1 MKKKSQFTEKTLRLN
16 TEIEHF
22 FMRFTKMHGLGNDF
36 IFFENLDNIDMDYSA
51 MAIRMCHR
59 QLGIGADGIIAV
71 LPSKV
76 ADLRMR
82 IINADGSEANMCG
95 NAIRC
100 FGKYAYERGLVK
112 SKTCRIE
119 TFAGIII
126 PEVITENEKVISVRV
141 NMGKPNTERKFIP
154 MLGNEKEAI
163 QVPVQIGDRK
173 FHLTSLLMGVPHTM
187 IFVPDLNAIELEK
200 TGRAVEKHHLFPK
213 GTNVNFVEV
222 VSRDRVKLQTWER
235 GAGATLACGTGS
247 CASAVASAINNYTGR
262 NVSVELQYGQLDI
275 EWAEDGT
282 VFMTGPAEESFSGE
296 TNLNFG

>member
-1 MKKKSQFTEKTLRLN
+1 MQ
-16 TEIEHF
+16 
-22 FMRFTKMHGLGNDF
+22 FTKMHGLGNDF
-36 IFFENLDNIDMDYSA
+36 IFFENPDQREIDYSA
-51 MAIRMCHR
+51 LAVKLCHR

-71 LPSKV
+71 LPSEI

-100 FGKYAYERGLVK
+100 FGKYAWERGLVK
-112 SKTCRIE
+112 SKTFRIE

-126 PEVITENEKVISVRV
+126 PEVIEENGKIVSVRV
-141 NMGKPNTERKFIP
+141 NMGAPDIRREAIP
-154 MLGNEKEAI
+154 MLGNEPAAI
-163 QVPVQIGDRK
+163 NVMLPLGENEIAI
-173 FHLTSLLMGVPHTM
+173 TSILMGVPHTM
-187 IFVPDLNAIELEK
+187 IFVDDLASVDVKK
-200 TGRAVEKHHLFPK
+200 TGPMIEKHPIFPK

-222 VSRDRVKLQTWER
+222 VDRNHVKLRTWER

-247 CASAVASAINNYTGR
+247 CATAVAAILNEHTDR
-262 NVSVELQYGQLDI
+262 TVTIELQHGELLI

-296 TNLNFG
+296 ISL

>member
-1 MKKKSQFTEKTLRLN
+1 
-16 TEIEHF
+16 
-22 FMRFTKMHGLGNDF
+22 MRFTKMHGLGNDF
-36 IFFENLDNIDMDYSA
+36 IFFENLDNTKMDYSSL
-51 MAIRMCHR
+51 AIKLCHR

-71 LPSKV
+71 LPSEI

-100 FGKYAYERGLVK
+100 FAKYAYERGLAQ
-112 SKTCRIE
+112 SKTFRIE

-141 NMGKPNTERKFIP
+141 NMGKPNTERQFIP
-154 MLGNEKEAI
+154 MLGDEKEAI
-163 QVPVQIGDRK
+163 QVPVQVGNQEFK
-173 FHLTSLLMGVPHTM
+173 LTSLLMGVPHTM
-187 IFVPDLNAIELEK
+187 VFVPDLNDIELEK
-200 TGRAVEKHHLFPK
+200 TGRAIEKHSLFPK

-222 VSRDRVKLQTWER
+222 VNRNRIKLRTWER

-247 CASAVASAINNYTGR
+247 CASAVASAINKHTGR

-282 VFMTGPAEESFSGE
+282 VFMTGPAEESFTGE
-296 TNLNFG
+296 THLE

>member
-1 MKKKSQFTEKTLRLN
+1 MK
-16 TEIEHF
+16 
-22 FMRFTKMHGLGNDF
+22 FTKMHGLGNDF
-36 IFFENLDNIDMDYSA
+36 IFFENPDNIDMDYPA

-59 QLGIGADGIIAV
+59 QLEIGADGIIAV
-71 LPSKV
+71 LPSEV

-100 FGKYAYERGLVK
+100 FGRYAYERGLVQ
-112 SKTCRIE
+112 SKTFRIE

-126 PEVITENEKVISVRV
+126 PEVITENEKVITVRV
-141 NMGKPNTERKFIP
+141 NMGKPNTERQFIP

-163 QVPVQIGDRK
+163 QVPVQVGNQI
-173 FHLTSLLMGVPHTM
+173 FLLTSLLMGVPHT
-187 IFVPDLNAIELEK
+187 IVFVPDLNTIELEK
-200 TGRAVEKHHLFPK
+200 TGRAIEKHSLFPK

-222 VSRDRVKLQTWER
+222 VNHNRIKLRTWER

-247 CASAVASAINNYTGR
+247 CASAVASAINKHTGR

-296 TNLNFG
+296 TGFNLESRISN

>member
-1 MKKKSQFTEKTLRLN
+1 MK
-16 TEIEHF
+16 
-22 FMRFTKMHGLGNDF
+22 FTKMHGLGNDF
-36 IFFENLDNIDMDYSA
+36 IFFENPANTEMDYSSL
-51 MAIRMCHR
+51 AIKLCHR

-71 LPSKV
+71 LPSEG

-100 FGKYAYERGLVK
+100 FGRYAYERGLVK
-112 SKTCRIE
+112 LKTFRIE

-126 PEVITENEKVISVRV
+126 PEVITENETVISVRV
-141 NMGKPNTERKFIP
+141 NMGKPNTKRQFIP
-154 MLGNEKEAI
+154 MLGDEKEAI
-163 QVPVQIGDRK
+163 QVPVQIGDHK
-173 FHLTSLLMGVPHTM
+173 FYLTSLLMGVPHT
-187 IFVPDLNAIELEK
+187 IVFVDDLKSVDLLKIGP
-200 TGRAVEKHHLFPK
+200 TIEKHSLFPK
-213 GTNVNFVEV
+213 GTNINFVEV
-222 VSRDRVKLQTWER
+222 VSRDRIKLRTWER

-262 NVSVELQYGQLDI
+262 NVSVELQYGKLDI

-296 TNLNFG
+296 THLE

>member
-1 MKKKSQFTEKTLRLN
+1 MK
-16 TEIEHF
+16 
-22 FMRFTKMHGLGNDF
+22 FTKMHGLGNDF
-36 IFFENLDNIDMDYSA
+36 IFFENPDNTEMDYPA
-51 MAIRMCHR
+51 LAIRMCHR

-71 LPSKV
+71 LPSDV

-100 FGKYAYERGLVK
+100 YGRYAYERGLVR
-112 SKTCRIE
+112 SKTFRIE

-141 NMGKPNTERKFIP
+141 NMGKPSTERQFIP
-154 MLGNEKEAI
+154 MLGDGKEAI
-163 QVPVQIGDRK
+163 QVPVQVGNEEFKI
-173 FHLTSLLMGVPHTM
+173 TSLLMGNPHTM
-187 IFVPDLNAIELEK
+187 VFVDDIRLVEVGRIGRAIE
-200 TGRAVEKHHLFPK
+200 KHPLFPK

-222 VSRDRVKLQTWER
+222 VDRGRVKVRTWER
-235 GAGATLACGTGS
+235 GAGATLACGTGC
-247 CASAVASAINNYTGR
+247 CASVVASAINNHTGR
-262 NVSVELQYGQLDI
+262 NVSVELQYGELHI

-296 TNLNFG
+296 ITLN

>member
-1 MKKKSQFTEKTLRLN
+1 MK
-16 TEIEHF
+16 
-22 FMRFTKMHGLGNDF
+22 FTKMHGLGNDF
-36 IFFENLDNIDMDYSA
+36 IFFENLDNVEMNYPA
-51 MAIRMCHR
+51 MAIRMCQR

-71 LPSKV
+71 LPSEI

-100 FGKYAYERGLVK
+100 FGKYAYERGLVQT
-112 SKTCRIE
+112 KTFRIE

-141 NMGKPNTERKFIP
+141 NMGKPNTERQFIP
-154 MLGNEKEAI
+154 MLGDEKEAI
-163 QVPVQIGDRK
+163 RVSIEIVGQE
-173 FHLTSLLMGVPHTM
+173 FYLSSLLMGVPHTM
-187 IFVPDLNAIELEK
+187 VFVDDLKSVDLLKIGPAIE
-200 TGRAVEKHHLFPK
+200 KHSLFPK

-222 VSRDRVKLQTWER
+222 VSRDHIKVRTWER

-262 NVSVELQYGQLDI
+262 NISVELQYGKLEIQ
-275 EWAEDGT
+275 WAEDGT
-282 VFMTGPAEESFSGE
+282 VFMTGPAEESFTGE
-296 TNLNFG
+296 IHQE

>member
-1 MKKKSQFTEKTLRLN
+1 MK
-16 TEIEHF
+16 
-22 FMRFTKMHGLGNDF
+22 FTKMHGLGNDF
-36 IFFENLDNIDMDYSA
+36 IFFENPGNREMDYSA
-51 MAIRMCHR
+51 LAVKLCHR

-71 LPSKV
+71 LPSEV

-100 FGKYAYERGLVK
+100 FGKYAWERGLVK
-112 SKTCRIE
+112 SKTFRIE

-126 PEVITENEKVISVRV
+126 PEVEVTNGKVDQVRV
-141 NMGKPNTERKFIP
+141 NMGAPDVRRTEIP
-154 MLGNEKEAI
+154 MLGDELAAI
-163 QVPVQIGDRK
+163 NVMIPLGEREINA
-173 FHLTSLLMGVPHTM
+173 TSILMGVPHTM
-187 IFVPDLNAIELEK
+187 IFVDDLSATDV
-200 TGRAVEKHHLFPK
+200 TGIGPLIEKHPLFPK

-222 VSRDRVKLQTWER
+222 IDRNRVKLRTWER

-247 CASAVASAINNYTGR
+247 CATAVASVLNEHTDR
-262 NVSVELQYGQLDI
+262 TVTVELQYGELLI

-296 TNLNFG
+296 MKLN

>member
-1 MKKKSQFTEKTLRLN
+1 MK
-16 TEIEHF
+16 
-22 FMRFTKMHGLGNDF
+22 FTKMHGLGNDF
-36 IFFENLDNIDMDYSA
+36 IFFENPGQIEMDYSR

-71 LPSKV
+71 LPSEV

-100 FGKYAYERGLVK
+100 FAKYAFERGLVQTTI
-112 SKTCRIE
+112 SRIE

-126 PEVITENEKVISVRV
+126 PEVIEEMGKVVAVRV
-141 NMGKPNTERKFIP
+141 NMGVPDIRRTAVP
-154 MLGNEKEAI
+154 MLGDELAAINVMLPIGENEI
-163 QVPVQIGDRK
+163 N
-173 FHLTSLLMGVPHTM
+173 FTSILMGVPHTM
-187 IFVPDLNAIELEK
+187 IFVENVESVDLKSI
-200 TGRAVEKHHLFPK
+200 GPMVEKHPFFPK

-222 VSRDRVKLQTWER
+222 VNEGRVKVRTWER

-247 CASAVASAINNYTGR
+247 CASAVASVLNEHTGR
-262 NVSVELQYGQLDI
+262 NVTVELQHGELEI
-275 EWAEDGT
+275 EWTEDGT

-296 TNLNFG
+296 IAI